1 MVPNN
6 LVGNKKIEEEVESDE
21 GDGDNTIGANDKCL
35 KKKPNSN
42 SNKDGTENHHGLQF
56 IC

>member
-6 LVGNKKIEEEVESDE
+6 LVGNNKIEEEVESDE

-35 KKKPNSN
+35 KKKTQL
-42 SNKDGTENHHGLQF
+42 K
-56 IC
+56 